1 VEERVEHL
9 FVVAGPYLRDELVES
24 LGRDPPGIVFI
35 GDRRGVRAERDHR
48 ARSFRVGRGEQQ
60 REATPDMAA
69 EERRSLGTG
78 RIHHAEDVVQAVL
91 EDLAG
96 RPAIGKTGPRSVER
110 DQTGERSETGQ
121 EPCERGEF
129 PLHSEVTRPAQEE
142 DEVEPRVD
150 VADHLIRDQELII
163 ASGVCDGGHV
173 EPHAGSLGGRSSRA
187 SLAFTGQRQRSRQAS
202 VMNASR
208 SVMLYVEPPNGRHCP
223 SGGTS
228 GRAPAHRVSG
238 VGG

>member
-1 VEERVEHL
+1 MNVCHHASVAAFAIRRELVEERVEHL
-9 FVVAGPYLRDELVES
+9 FVVTGPYLRDELVER
-24 LGRDPPGIVFI
+24 LGRDPPRIVVV

-60 REATPDMAA
+60 REATADVAA

-91 EDLAG
+91 EDLTG
-96 RPAIGKTGPRSVER
+96 RPAVGETGPRPVER

-129 PLHSEVTRPAQEE
+129 PLHREVTRPAQQE
-142 DEVEPRVD
+142 DEVEPSVD
-150 VADHLIRDQELII
+150 VADHLIGDQQLVI

-173 EPHAGSLGGRSSRA
+173 EPHTGSLGARSNP
-187 SLAFTGQRQRSRQAS
+187 AFLVHAP
-202 VMNASR
+202 R
-208 SVMLYVEPPNGRHCP
+208 SVLL
-223 SGGTS
+223 
-228 GRAPAHRVSG
+228 
-238 VGG
+238 